1 MVSILITW
9 SWDFFFNCLENCLP
23 SARLFPNRT
32 LLTSCCNY
40 SKATSPVG
48 MANFL
53 PTALGLA
60 SSRSCQRGATTMVKA
75 QLAWWTCQTD
85 WQPGAN
91 QQAPC
96 LALPALRAARHSWL
110 LVFNVVSEGAAGQRS
125 SLVVDG
131 SSCVR
136 EALPQDCKVRKMP
149 CRWMCYTDLTS
160 LKLKYI
166 VHNLRSKDKNV
177 G

>member
-96 LALPALRAARHSWL
+96 PARCQAQLAAGVQCCQWGCCRAEGQLGGRRVVLCAGSSASGLQSKKDALPLNVLHWSNKFKTQVHS
-110 LVFNVVSEGAAGQRS
+110 A
-125 SLVVDG
+125 
-131 SSCVR
+131 
-136 EALPQDCKVRKMP
+136 
-149 CRWMCYTDLTS
+149 
-160 LKLKYI
+160 
-166 VHNLRSKDKNV
+166 
-177 G
+177 